1 MSGFRPVNV
10 ITKGPGIVF
19 FVLVGPFLA
28 SNMLTTIKHI
38 GGCRGNYWLG
48 KTGRRSVSLITE
60 VVLKAEIYWKNMFC
74 RMGIGNWVTMI
85 VIIHPAEW
93 IVHFK
98 VCYSK
103 LEIFGPFSN
112 AIPKSA
118 QAAKV
123 DVSCDGSRSS
133 SRKN

>member
-10 ITKGPGIVF
+10 ITKGRGIA
-19 FVLVGPFLA
+19 FVCISGSVLGF
-28 SNMLTTIKHI
+28 KH

-48 KTGRRSVSLITE
+48 KTGRRSLSLITE

-93 IVHFK
+93 IVQFK
-98 VCYSK
+98 VYYSK